1 MWWLVAAFALGV
13 AEVLLLDVVV
23 LMLIGGALVGSLVAA
38 LGGPV
43 WLQFALATAS
53 SVALVLTLRP
63 WALKQ
68 FAKRVPLDATGTAQA
83 HIGRVA
89 EATSDINEHGGQIKL
104 MGELWSARL
113 PANAHGQLPVGTQV
127 LVTEIAGA
135 TAVVVPVDDW
145 PWDQLANTANADKGE

>member
-13 AEVLLLDVVV
+13 AEVMLLDVVV
-23 LMLIGGALVGSLVAA
+23 LMLIGGTLVGALVAA

-43 WLQFALATAS
+43 WLQFALATVS

-63 WALKQ
+63 WVMEQ

-83 HIGRVA
+83 HVGRVG
-89 EATSDINEHGGQIKL
+89 EATSGISERGGQIKL

-113 PANAHGQLPVGTQV
+113 PANARGELPAGTQV

-145 PWDQLANTANADKGE
+145 PWDQLEPANGDLGE